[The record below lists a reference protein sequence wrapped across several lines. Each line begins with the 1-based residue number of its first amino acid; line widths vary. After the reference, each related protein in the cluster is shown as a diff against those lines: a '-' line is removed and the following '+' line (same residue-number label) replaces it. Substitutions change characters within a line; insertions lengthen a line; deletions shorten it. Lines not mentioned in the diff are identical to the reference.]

1 MESIIKARNV
11 GKYYK
16 MGEVTV
22 KALQG
27 ANFDIYKGEFVV
39 ILGPSGSGKSTLL
52 NMIGGM
58 DKVSEGELY
67 YLNTA
72 LHEADSHKLTYYR
85 RNNVGFVFQF
95 YNLIPS
101 LTAYENISLSAEIA
115 SNPLSVKEML
125 EKVGLAERASHF
137 PAQLS
142 GGEQQR
148 IAMARAVV
156 KNPDILL
163 CDEPTGALDFKTSI
177 QMLRLLKDFC
187 DISGKTVILITHN
200 NAIAKIAD
208 RVFYLKD
215 GRIASIQENDNP
227 LLPEKVTW

>member
-1 MESIIKARNV
+1 
-11 GKYYK
+11 
-16 MGEVTV
+16 MGEITV
-22 KALQG
+22 RALQD
-27 ANFDIYKGEFVV
+27 ASFEIYKGEFIV

-67 YLNTA
+67 YLQTP
-72 LHEADSHKLTYYR
+72 LHVADSKKLTYYR

-95 YNLIPS
+95 YNLMPS
-101 LTAYENISLSAEIA
+101 LNAYENISLAAEISA
-115 SNPLSVKEML
+115 DPFNVEDML
-125 EKVGLAERASHF
+125 DKVGLKDRATHF

-148 IAMARAVV
+148 VALARTVV

-163 CDEPTGALDFKTSI
+163 CDEPTGALDFNTSI
-177 QMLRLLKDFC
+177 QMLRLLRDFC
-187 DISGKTVILITHN
+187 DDFQKTVVLITHN
-200 NAIAKIAD
+200 TAIAKIAD

-215 GRIASIQENDNP
+215 GRIESIVENEEP

>member
-1 MESIIKARNV
+1 MESIIKARNI
-11 GKYYK
+11 GKFYK

-58 DKVSEGELY
+58 DKVTEGELF
-67 YLNTA
+67 YLDTA
-72 LHEADSHKLTYYR
+72 LHEADSHALTRYR

-101 LTAYENISLSAEIA
+101 LTAYENVSLSAEISA
-115 SNPLSVKEML
+115 HPLQVTEML
-125 EKVGLAERASHF
+125 DKVGLAERAGHF

-148 IAMARAVV
+148 VALARAVV

-163 CDEPTGALDFKTSI
+163 CDEPTGALDFQTSI

-187 DISGKTVILITHN
+187 DLSGKTVILITHN

-215 GRIASIQENDNP
+215 GRIVSIQENDDP
-227 LLPEKVTW
+227 LPPEKVTW

>member
-1 MESIIKARNV
+1 
-11 GKYYK
+11 
-16 MGEVTV
+16 MGEITV
-22 KALQG
+22 RALQD
-27 ANFDIYKGEFVV
+27 ASFEIYKGEFIV

-67 YLNTA
+67 YLQTP
-72 LHEADSHKLTYYR
+72 LHVADSKKLTYYR

-95 YNLIPS
+95 YNLMPS
-101 LTAYENISLSAEIA
+101 LNAYENISLAAEISA
-115 SNPLSVKEML
+115 DPFNVEDML
-125 EKVGLAERASHF
+125 DKVGLKDRATHF

-148 IAMARAVV
+148 VALARAVV

-163 CDEPTGALDFKTSI
+163 CDEPTGALDFNTSI
-177 QMLRLLKDFC
+177 QMLRLLRDFC
-187 DISGKTVILITHN
+187 DDFQKTVVLITHN
-200 NAIAKIAD
+200 TAIAKIAD

-215 GRIASIQENDNP
+215 GRIESIVENEEP

>member
-1 MESIIKARNV
+1 MESIIKARNI
-11 GKYYK
+11 GKFYK

-22 KALQG
+22 KALQS

-58 DKVSEGELY
+58 DKVTEGELF
-67 YLNTA
+67 YLDTA
-72 LHEADSHKLTYYR
+72 LHEADSHALTQYR

-101 LTAYENISLSAEIA
+101 LTAYENVSLSAEIA
-115 SNPLSVKEML
+115 AHPLKVSEML
-125 EKVGLAERASHF
+125 DKVGLAERASHF

-148 IAMARAVV
+148 VAMARAVV

-215 GRIASIQENDNP
+215 GRIVSIQENDDP
-227 LLPEKVTW
+227 LPPEKVTW

>member
-1 MESIIKARNV
+1 LKAIISAKKI
-11 GKYYK
+11 GKTYY
-16 MGEVTV
+16 MGEITV
-22 KALQG
+22 RALQD
-27 ANFDIYKGEFVV
+27 ASFEIYKGEFIV

-67 YLNTA
+67 YLQTP
-72 LHEADSHKLTYYR
+72 LHVADSKKLTYYR

-95 YNLIPS
+95 YNLMPS
-101 LTAYENISLSAEIA
+101 LNAYENISLAAEISA
-115 SNPLSVKEML
+115 DPFNVEDML
-125 EKVGLAERASHF
+125 DKVGLKDRATHF

-148 IAMARAVV
+148 VALARAVV

-163 CDEPTGALDFKTSI
+163 CDEPTGALDFNTSI
-177 QMLRLLKDFC
+177 QMLRLLRDFC
-187 DISGKTVILITHN
+187 DDFQKTVVLITHN
-200 NAIAKIAD
+200 TAIAKIAD

-215 GRIASIQENDNP
+215 GRIESIVENEEP